1 MGSARESAMDE
12 QLERI
17 IRGMI
22 GAERDRRKIPTARAM
37 AQIKE
42 KIPYGH
48 SARPIALDGEA
59 GREYETRA
67 KLWISIAKRA
77 VSEGGFTWTK
87 ERAADTGHLLDTG
100 LLVDWEELVELA
112 RKGAGRS
119 VARIDQLDAAKNRVD
134 TELSHELELLV
145 LGEDRS
151 RIPVCEQ
158 LAAPRYGAVL
168 TAREKARRH
177 ADGTPPDYT
186 NAAKDAVAAVEQLA
200 RIVTGKPT
208 ASLGDAIKEL
218 RGSAR
223 IQAPLLKGI
232 EEIWGWAS
240 NTAGVRHGAAPA
252 LTVDASTARYII
264 AQSDAALAL
273 LLSID
278 AT

>member
-1 MGSARESAMDE
+1 MDD

-42 KIPYGH
+42 EIPSGH
-48 SARPIALDGEA
+48 GYLPIALDGEA
-59 GREYETRA
+59 AREYDTRA
-67 KLWISIAKRA
+67 KLWIGIAKRA

-87 ERAADTGHLLDTG
+87 ERATDTGHLLDTE
-100 LLVDWEELVELA
+100 LLVDWEELVELL
-112 RKGAGRS
+112 RSLTRGRS
-119 VARIDQLDAAKNRVD
+119 GAQMDQLDGAKNRVQA
-134 TELSHELELLV
+134 ELAHELDLLV

-151 RIPVCEQ
+151 RIPVREQ
-158 LAAPRYGAVL
+158 LAAPRYSAVL
-168 TAREKARRH
+168 TAWHKARTH
-177 ADGTPPDYT
+177 VDGTPPDYA

-208 ASLGDAIKEL
+208 VTLGDAIKEL
-218 RGSAR
+218 RGSPR

-240 NTAGVRHGAAPA
+240 NTAGVRHGAAPT

-264 AQSDAALAL
+264 SQSDAALAL

-278 AT
+278 VT